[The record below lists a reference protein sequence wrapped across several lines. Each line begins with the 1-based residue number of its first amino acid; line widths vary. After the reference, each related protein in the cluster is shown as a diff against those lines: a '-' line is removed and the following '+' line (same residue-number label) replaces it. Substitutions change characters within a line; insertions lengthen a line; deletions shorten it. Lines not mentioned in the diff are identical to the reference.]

1 MRLIN
6 RIMERKKLKWEYAT
20 QEVTERCL
28 ERARFLID
36 RGYIDVREEDIET
49 LAKRIYYSEEDDEN
63 GTA

>member
-1 MRLIN
+1 
-6 RIMERKKLKWEYAT
+6 MEHRKLKWEYVN
-20 QEVTERCL
+20 QRIIERYL
-28 ERARFLID
+28 DRARFLID